1 MKLNLFEKL
10 ILKIFSK
17 TFEKVYKQG
26 LTDSFNFLSAPA
38 HPYKWL
44 YENTK
49 EKAIKYKRWKKTHK
63 NVGLFIMKF
72 TTPFIHPFKRKRCIK

>member
-26 LTDSFNFLSAPA
+26 LTDSFNFVSASA

-44 YENTK
+44 Y
-49 EKAIKYKRWKKTHK
+49 
-63 NVGLFIMKF
+63 
-72 TTPFIHPFKRKRCIK
+72 

>member
-49 EKAIKYKRWKKTHK
+49 EKTIKNNKIQKIKTHSEM
-63 NVGLFIMKF
+63 GEFF
-72 TTPFIHPFKRKRCIK
+72 